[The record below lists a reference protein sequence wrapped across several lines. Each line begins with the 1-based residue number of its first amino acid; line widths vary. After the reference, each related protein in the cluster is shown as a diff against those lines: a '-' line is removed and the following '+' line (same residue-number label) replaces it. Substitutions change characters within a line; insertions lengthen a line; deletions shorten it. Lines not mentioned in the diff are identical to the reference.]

1 VAHPDLVELP
11 RRLDPVD
18 VLILKRL
25 DRLARSTRDLRN
37 LLRVVADTGE
47 GAVSFD
53 QEPIGGH
60 DEGVVGII
68 KPSDDRDGGGRE

>member
-37 LLRVVADTGE
+37 LLRVVAAQAKARFRSIRNPYVDTTKEWSG
-47 GAVSFD
+47 S
-53 QEPIGGH
+53 
-60 DEGVVGII
+60 
-68 KPSDDRDGGGRE
+68 

>member
-25 DRLARSTRDLRN
+25 DRLTRSTRDLRN
-37 LLRVVADTGE
+37 LLRVVATL
-47 GAVSFD
+47 AKARFRSIRN
-53 QEPIGGH
+53 P
-60 DEGVVGII
+60 
-68 KPSDDRDGGGRE
+68 